1 MLGRTEKLGVV
12 FAVSKAYDS
21 ATSFVYAREVDENEF
36 DGFGQPFQL
45 SRRSSNFS
53 EHIWDNDKL
62 TDEKIGL
69 GTILKYE
76 QLGKEYLYTKN
87 TESRPQV
94 STGIQWQ
101 HVSLYSNSVV

>member
-1 MLGRTEKLGVV
+1 MSLT
-12 FAVSKAYDS
+12 VSASRFNY
-21 ATSFVYAREVDENEF
+21 RE
-36 DGFGQPFQL
+36 GQAIFL
-45 SRRSSNFS
+45 

-101 HVSLYSNSVV
+101 HVSLYSNSVE